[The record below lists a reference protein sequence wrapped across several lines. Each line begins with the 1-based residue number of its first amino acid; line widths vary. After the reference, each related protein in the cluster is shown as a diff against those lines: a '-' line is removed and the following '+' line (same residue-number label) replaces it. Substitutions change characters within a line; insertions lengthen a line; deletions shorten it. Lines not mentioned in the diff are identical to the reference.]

1 MHKGLVFTDAE
12 WQELPQTYGAQVAEM
27 FIRRFR
33 VIVLETGK
41 EVSDYWAFAK
51 SLVASHL
58 DSRPMQTPIPGFVFL
73 TEEEWHRYTVKL
85 AHSIAWQIKETHQF
99 IECEG
104 DNAGL
109 QVRHL
114 DTRLMAILGMASV
127 NHLEN
132 SSRQRLP
139 DTNTLTAKAE
149 RMQVRAERLLLALAE
164 KAGVYLSQEQ
174 GFELVAAQDNVNYHA
189 HGQTEQPAPDSG
201 HLMTALDFPCSNEG
215 TALKLLEKRHPA
227 LLECVRGLL
236 NLDDPTGAV
245 IVLSSPPEGGK
256 SHVMGLILKDL
267 FDRNKTDLVSVT
279 HIGEVLRPY
288 PDNAWVKTLERL
300 TVQDVDDPASGYGQV
315 IVIGHEYD
323 RNALAAAMVL
333 AHRGHKVIFTMAS
346 DSLNNLT
353 AEIIN
358 ELGKQRS
365 TLEFRTLHA
374 NNRMCM
380 VFQPDSEPQFTL

>member
-27 FIRRFR
+27 FIKRFR

-51 SLVASHL
+51 NLVASHL

-85 AHSIAWQIKETHQF
+85 AHSIAWQIKDTHQF

-109 QVRHL
+109 LVRHL
-114 DTRLMAILGMASV
+114 DTRLMAILGMASI

-132 SSRQRLP
+132 SSSLP

-149 RMQVRAERLLLALAE
+149 RMQVRTERLLLALAE
-164 KAGVYLSQEQ
+164 KAGVYLSEEQ
-174 GFELVAAQDNVNYHA
+174 GFELIAAEDDVNYHA
-189 HGQTEQPAPDSG
+189 HGQPERPAPDSG
-201 HLMTALDFPCSNEG
+201 HLMTEMEFPCGNEDM
-215 TALKLLEKRHPA
+215 ALKLLEKRHPE
-227 LLECVRGLL
+227 LLERVRGLL
-236 NLDDPTGAV
+236 NLDDPAGAV
-245 IVLSSPPEGGK
+245 IVLSSPPQGGK
-256 SHVMGLILKDL
+256 THVMNLILKDL
-267 FDRNKTDLVSVT
+267 FERNELVSVS
-279 HIGEVLRPY
+279 HIGDESRPY
-288 PDNAWVKTLERL
+288 PDNAWVRHRDRL
-300 TVQDVDDPASGYGQV
+300 SYHGINDPAVGDGYGQV

-323 RNALAAAMVL
+323 RDSLADAMVL

-353 AEIIN
+353 TEIIN
-358 ELGKQRS
+358 ELGKQRN

-374 NNRMCM
+374 NNRVCM